1 LTIKEKIMNR
11 ENNQNTRPIV
21 MFLCSL
27 LPGCAHMYMGLM
39 KRGTQ
44 LLFAFLLLI
53 AIAATIYGLEIILIP
68 VIVVLYVYS
77 FFDGYS
83 IYRNIQ
89 SGKVVEDEAFVNSFD
104 KVKKIFTGGYWIG
117 VILIVVGFIAFIV
130 SLTEKFAF
138 NIIDRYY
145 LDIIVEFIPAALLLI
160 AGTVLMV
167 IGNKQRKKLKE
178 DRENNSLGD

>member
-1 LTIKEKIMNR
+1 MNR
-11 ENNQNTRPIV
+11 ENNQNIKPTS

-39 KRGTQ
+39 KRGIQ
-44 LLFAFLLLI
+44 LLLAFLFLI
-53 AIAATIYGLEIILIP
+53 GIAATIYGLEFILVP

-83 IYRNIQ
+83 IYRNIK
-89 SGKVVEDEAFVNSFD
+89 SGQVVEDEAFVETFD
-104 KVKKIFTGGYWIG
+104 SVKKIFANGYWIG
-117 VILIVVGFIAFIV
+117 VVLIVFGAVVFIANLFD
-130 SLTEKFAF
+130 KFAF

-145 LDIIVEFIPAALLLI
+145 LDIIVDFFPAAFLLI

-178 DRENNSLGD
+178 DRER